1 MVEKKI
7 SMQSEILSE
16 TISTDGLS
24 TENDESSVIPTFEHV
39 EIFAQKYEITEKLG
53 QGSNGVVHCCI
64 KKRSGKLYAVKTL
77 MFDD

>member
-39 EIFAQKYEITEKLG
+39 EIFAQKYQIT
-53 QGSNGVVHCCI
+53 
-64 KKRSGKLYAVKTL
+64 
-77 MFDD
+77 